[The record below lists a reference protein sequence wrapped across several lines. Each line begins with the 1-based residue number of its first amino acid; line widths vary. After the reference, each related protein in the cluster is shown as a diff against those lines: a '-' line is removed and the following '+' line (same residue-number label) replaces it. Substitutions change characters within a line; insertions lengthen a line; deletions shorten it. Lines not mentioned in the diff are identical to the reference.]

1 MQFLQLQMCC
11 YVPLPVHSSILSDT
25 KTYTENFQLSE
36 ISKIRKGIDDD
47 QVEHYRLV
55 LKEFKKVH
63 KVIH

>member
-1 MQFLQLQMCC
+1 MQCLLQMCC
-11 YVPLPVHSSILSDT
+11 HVPLPVHSSILSDT

-36 ISKIRKGIDDD
+36 ISKIRKGIDDN

-55 LKEFKKVH
+55 LKEFKKLH

>member
-1 MQFLQLQMCC
+1 MQCLLQMCC
-11 YVPLPVHSSILSDT
+11 HVPLPVHSSILSDT

-47 QVEHYRLV
+47 HYRLV